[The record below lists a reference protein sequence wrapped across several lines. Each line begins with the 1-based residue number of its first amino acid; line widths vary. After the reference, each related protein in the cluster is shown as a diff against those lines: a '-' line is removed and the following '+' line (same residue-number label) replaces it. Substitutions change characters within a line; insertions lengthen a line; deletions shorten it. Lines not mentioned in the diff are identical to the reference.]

1 MVFTPSLQP
10 GRSDS
15 FRDLLETSYEKRSL
29 VHLAAGSQVPLLKR
43 NVWLVVR
50 GMVKL
55 TAISIQGDEL
65 LLGLAGPNEP
75 FGDPLT
81 NVDAYS
87 ATTLVSTDLLCVSCE
102 EIQRS
107 PHLAMGLLQGMAA
120 RYRQSEALLAL
131 LGLRRIEERVRGFLE
146 LLAEEYG
153 QPCEQGLRL
162 NLRLT
167 HQDIA
172 SALSTTRVT
181 VTRVVLRALAISW
194 WVKRR
199 FRRSPWSQGCPYS
212 SASNSRNP
220 RTRSSTRRR
229 PNSEIRASD

>member
-29 VHLAAGSQVPLLKR
+29 VHLSAGSQVPLLKR

-65 LLGLAGPNEP
+65 LLGLAGPN
-75 FGDPLT
+75 DPLT
-81 NVDAYS
+81 NVEAYA
-87 ATTLVSTDLLCVSCE
+87 ATTLVDTDLLCVSCE

-131 LGLRRIEERVRGFLE
+131 LGLRRIEDRVRGFLE
-146 LLAEEYG
+146 LLANDYG

-162 NLRLT
+162 QIKLT
-167 HQDIA
+167 HQELA
-172 SALSTTRVT
+172 STLSTTRVT
-181 VTRVVLRALAISW
+181 VTRILGALRDEGWLQIDSQRRLVVSHL
-194 WVKRR
+194 
-199 FRRSPWSQGCPYS
+199 PHQ
-212 SASNSRNP
+212 RNP
-220 RTRSSTRRR
+220 HR
-229 PNSEIRASD
+229 